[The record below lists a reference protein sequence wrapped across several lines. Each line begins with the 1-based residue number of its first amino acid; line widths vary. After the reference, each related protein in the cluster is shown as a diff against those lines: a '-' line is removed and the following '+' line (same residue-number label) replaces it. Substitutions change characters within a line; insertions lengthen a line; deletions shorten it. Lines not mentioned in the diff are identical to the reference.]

1 MSPGLASSIQV
12 LSLFTVTKGNRARE
26 HLFGLKVLKRL
37 FLKLERW
44 SKLQFGAATREIN
57 VLF

>member
-1 MSPGLASSIQV
+1 MASSIQV

-44 SKLQFGAATREIN
+44 NKLQFGAATREIN